1 MLANSLIRSSK
12 QSSDK
17 LFFNTISAG
26 AAMGSPSCAYNPTN
40 KNAIYATLYLN
51 NVYVYAVNTK
61 GEIVWQ
67 KVITSAFNSTSSLV
81 SVNSLGTIFVF
92 IRLATT
98 PTSLNVVRLD
108 SSGGFLGASNIADT
122 VDILAGRIVANASGD
137 IYAPIF
143 VTTTPTKMGVLK
155 LNSSGVLQWA
165 RQIAD
170 TVNLDLVGISVE
182 ASGSILVNARRT
194 TSGQRTFIHR
204 LDSSGTQT
212 GSVGFSPSTEAHHV
226 VATADGGF
234 VLVGGTSASTARG
247 FTRYNSSFSSVSS
260 FSSSLYNGTAFT
272 SANMVDGKVVA
283 VVFNLDQYIV
293 ASQDLSSIHV
303 RSTSSSTYTHSP
315 FSVTDINGKMLLSG
329 TAQSTGAYNSAMG
342 SRIDLS
348 NDLGSYGTSAFNIS
362 SVASTWVTATA
373 PTTQTVTST
382 VSTYSPTVTTVT
394 PTVADSSHTNQIFL
408 KV

>member
-1 MLANSLIRSSK
+1 MLANSLLRSSK

-26 AAMGSPSCAYNPTN
+26 AAMGTPSCAYNHIN
-40 KNAIYATLYLN
+40 KNVIYTAIYLN
-51 NVYVYAVNTK
+51 NAYVYAVNTK

-67 KVITSAFNSTSSLV
+67 KVITSTFNSTSAIV
-81 SVNSLGTIFVF
+81 SVNTTGTIFVLVR
-92 IRLATT
+92 IAST
-98 PTSLNVVRLD
+98 PASLNVVRLD
-108 SSGGFLGASNIADT
+108 SSGAFLGASNITDT
-122 VDILAGRIVANASGD
+122 VDISPGRPVANASGD
-137 IYAPIF
+137 IYVPIS

-155 LNSSGVLQWA
+155 LNSSGVLQWG
-165 RQIAD
+165 RQITD
-170 TVNLDLVGISVE
+170 TVNIDLVGISIE
-182 ASGSILVNARRT
+182 ASGSILVNARRN

-226 VATADGGF
+226 VATSDGGF
-234 VLVGGTSASTARG
+234 ILVGGTSASTTRG

-272 SANMVDGKVVA
+272 SANTVDGKVVA
-283 VVFNLDQYIV
+283 VVFNLDQYVV
-293 ASQDLSSIHV
+293 ASQDLSSIYV
-303 RSTSSSTYTHSP
+303 RSTTSSTYTHSP

-329 TAQSTGAYNSAMG
+329 TAQSTGAYNNAMG

-348 NDLGSYGTSAFNIS
+348 NDLGNYGTSAFNIS

-382 VSTYSPTVTTVT
+382 VSNYNPTVTSVT
-394 PTVADSSHTNQIFL
+394 PTVANSSHTAQIFL